1 MRPMTDISS
10 PERLQKLLA
19 RAGLGSRR
27 EIEAWIAAGEITVNG
42 QPATLGTRASLND
55 RIKRKGRLLQLNRAR
70 PQAPRVLL
78 YHKPEGEVSTR
89 RDPEGRPSV
98 FRALPKGRWIGVGR
112 LDVNTLGLLLF
123 TNDGELAHRL
133 MHPSSQLERE
143 YAVRVRGELGEEQ
156 RTQLLRGVMLDD
168 GEARF
173 ERVDAAAGGEGANHW
188 YHVVLREGRKRE
200 VRRLWEAVGLTVSRL
215 IRVRYGAVKLPRGL
229 RAGRWQELGET
240 QLRALYASVG
250 LDFPSVDV
258 ERPANARRRAPQ
270 GGRQAP
276 RRRK

>member
-1 MRPMTDISS
+1 MPAMTDISP

-42 QPATLGTRASLND
+42 QAATLGTRASLND

-70 PQAPRVLL
+70 PQAPRVLI

-89 RDPEGRPSV
+89 RDPEGRTSV

-133 MHPSSQLERE
+133 MHPSSELERE
-143 YAVRVRGELGEEQ
+143 YAVRIRGELDEEQ
-156 RTQLLRGVMLDD
+156 RARLLGGVMLDD

-173 ERVDAAAGGEGANHW
+173 ARVDAVGGGEGSNHW

-215 IRVRYGAVKLPRGL
+215 IRVRYGNVKLPRGL
-229 RAGRWQELGET
+229 RAGRWQELGEA
-240 QLRALYASVG
+240 QLRSLYASAG
-250 LDFPSVDV
+250 LDFPSVEN
-258 ERPANARRRAPQ
+258 ERPSRGRHRGAHA
-270 GGRQAP
+270 GRQAP
-276 RRRK
+276 RRRT

>member
-1 MRPMTDISS
+1 MRAMTDISP

-27 EIEAWIAAGEITVNG
+27 EIETWIAAGEITVNG

-70 PQAPRVLL
+70 PQAPRVLI

-143 YAVRVRGELGEEQ
+143 YAVRVRGELSEEQ
-156 RTQLLRGVMLDD
+156 RAGLLKGVMLDD

-173 ERVDAAAGGEGANHW
+173 ARVDAVAGGEGSNHW

-215 IRVRYGAVKLPRGL
+215 IRVRYGNVKLPRGL
-229 RAGRWQELGET
+229 RAGRWQELGEA
-240 QLRALYASVG
+240 QLRGLYESAG
-250 LDFPSVDV
+250 LDFPTLET
-258 ERPANARRRAPQ
+258 ERPARPRRPAS
-270 GGRQAP
+270 GGKQTP
-276 RRRK
+276 RRRS

>member
-1 MRPMTDISS
+1 MTDISP

-42 QPATLGTRASLND
+42 QPATLGTRAGLDD
-55 RIKRKGRLLQLNRAR
+55 RIKRKGRLLQLDRAR
-70 PQAPRVLL
+70 PQAPRVLA

-98 FRALPKGRWIGVGR
+98 FGALPKGRWIGVGR

-143 YAVRVRGELGEEQ
+143 YAVRVRGELNAEQ
-156 RTQLLRGVMLDD
+156 RAQLLTGVALED
-168 GEARF
+168 GTARF
-173 ERVDAAAGGEGANHW
+173 DRVDAAAGGEGSNHW

-215 IRVRYGAVKLPRGL
+215 IRVRYGAVKLPRWL
-229 RAGRWQELGET
+229 RAGHWQELNEA
-240 QLRALYASVG
+240 QLRALYAAAG
-250 LDFPSVDV
+250 LDFPIV
-258 ERPANARRRAPQ
+258 ESERRPAKTRRKPAP

-276 RRRK
+276 RRRQ